1 MSQLL
6 HQSNNNLKLRILYN
20 YKNLNQIFK
29 ILRIKDKWPEI
40 TKNES
45 FDSYTISLPKIKLIT
60 SIDKPSLFNFV
71 FFLLLFFARFC
82 NLPLVLLSPQL
93 FNSLLQYSKPTSPI
107 LLDQT

>member
-6 HQSNNNLKLRILYN
+6 HQSNNDLKLRILYN

-45 FDSYTISLPKIKLIT
+45 FDSYTIALPKIKLIT

-71 FFLLLFFARFC
+71 FFFTFIFCQILQPSSSSFESTVVQFF
-82 NLPLVLLSPQL
+82 V
-93 FNSLLQYSKPTSPI
+93 TI
-107 LLDQT
+107 L